1 MRALIPE
8 SLGGAR
14 TMTAESVM
22 SAAKQ
27 SSRCHVVPVG
37 LLRAIEDFLREQEVG
52 HMKKKV
58 LRLRESFNHIKEIN
72 RLLPQSASK
81 ELVEDPLKSM
91 DQSQRWKIKSS
102 YGDTGLIYRDDH
114 SAAYVASRMPS
125 VFAACFRVLRE
136 VRTRLPGFSPAK
148 VLDFGSGTGSAFW
161 ALREVWPD
169 SLEQVNLIEPSQSMQ
184 RAGVGLLRDAKN
196 MPLIHSYGSIQ
207 SLTKDIKKSERQHDL
222 VIAVLIEP
230 GTPEGSHIISQMRS
244 HILWMEKRKSRKRK
258 DLSDEVSNGSEASR
272 DGAFIIAPCPHDGPC
287 PLVNTGKYC
296 HFVQRLQRTESQR
309 AYKRSNGAPMR
320 GFEDEKFSY
329 VVFRRGK
336 RPQEPWPLDDIK
348 FETLKEMQ
356 ANRQPVDLEMD
367 YGELLYKLCTPSPIE
382 QSLLA
387 VAKHLFTGC
396 ILTYRDKALASFFGD
411 AFIMCELKDQLED
424 QSDSDEIVRDEVSPS
439 YDSSATEADAVDEF
453 KEEAEETGR
462 ADLGSGWGR
471 IIFMPQRRGRRVEM
485 DVCRATKR
493 DGSEGSFEHLVVTR
507 AKNPALHRQARKS
520 LWGDLWPF

>member
-1 MRALIPE
+1 MRALMPE
-8 SLGGAR
+8 SLAGGR
-14 TMTAESVM
+14 LMTTESVM

-27 SSRCHVVPVG
+27 SSRCHVVPVH
-37 LLRAIEDFLREQEVG
+37 LRRAIEDFLREQEVG

-125 VFAACFRVLRE
+125 VFAACFRVL
-136 VRTRLPGFSPAK
+136 VR
-148 VLDFGSGTGSAFW
+148 

-367 YGELLYKLCTPSPIE
+367 Y
-382 QSLLA
+382 
-387 VAKHLFTGC
+387 
-396 ILTYRDKALASFFGD
+396 
-411 AFIMCELKDQLED
+411 ED
-424 QSDSDEIVRDEVSPS
+424 QSDSDEIVPDEVSPS